1 MIKGKTE
8 SGFNYEIEEEE
19 LDDIELL
26 ELLADVGANPLL
38 VPKIVTKV
46 LGNDQKK
53 ALYDHVRDKNGRAST
68 TRVSEEFTEILAGTK
83 QLKNS

>member
-8 SGFNYEIEEEE
+8 SGFSFEIEEEE

-26 ELLADVGANPLL
+26 ELLADVGTNPLL
-38 VPKIVTKV
+38 IPKIVAKI
-46 LGNDQKK
+46 LGPDQKK

-68 TRVSEEFTEILAGTK
+68 TKVSEEFAEILASTK